1 MKARSITILALLSAG
16 IILAQGPLTPPA
28 GFDPKIGPANAL
40 DGTGLPQATMKT
52 LHQVE
57 PRTPLAAGQPGVT
70 QNPNGGFTITA
81 PGSYYLTA
89 GFGVSTGSG
98 ISVEADY
105 VKLDL
110 NGMNIYSNASPA
122 SGAGVEVPL
131 FRKGLTV
138 KNGFIVG
145 LTQVAGTAAPYS
157 YTAGGFTAG
166 VLSEVTGPTG
176 SVYSATLENL
186 DVRGCSDKGIWVI
199 GGRYRNCF
207 VDGCGGIGLAG
218 AMATDCSVARCG
230 GAYALYAD
238 VVTRCQVLDNNGDG
252 IQAHSVDQSVA
263 FQNGSVGFRA
273 DLVTNCKAELN
284 AQTGIIAKTVRDCV
298 ATDNLAFG
306 IHAANVSGSTSTGN
320 FATGILG
327 EPGTGTISNCTANG
341 NDTGIL
347 GSSITACLANAN
359 DGTGIAGTV
368 VSHCVSTDNG
378 GSGIDSIGGIVD
390 HCRAFDNGH
399 GLNGIGY
406 GISAQGSVISFSVSS
421 GNDGGRNYSPAINDP
436 ASTWFSNR

>member
-16 IILAQGPLTPPA
+16 IVLAQGPLTPPP
-28 GFDPKIGPANAL
+28 GYDPNIGPANAL
-40 DGTGLPQATMKT
+40 DGGGLPQATMKT

-89 GFGVSTGSG
+89 SIGVATGSG
-98 ISVEADY
+98 IRVEADY
-105 VKLDL
+105 VTLDL

-145 LTQVAGTAAPYS
+145 MTQVAGTAAPHS

-166 VLSEVTGPTG
+166 VLSEVTGPPG

-186 DVRGCSDKGIWVI
+186 DVRGCSDRGIWVI

-218 AMATDCSVARCG
+218 AMATDCTVARCG

-238 VVTRCQVLDNNGDG
+238 VVTRCEVLDNNGEG

-284 AQTGIIAKTVRDCV
+284 GDDGIIAKTVRNCIC
-298 ATDNLAFG
+298 ADNLGGG
-306 IHAANVSGSTSTGN
+306 ITASMVSGSSSTGN
-320 FATGILG
+320 LQVGISG
-327 EPGTGTISNCTANG
+327 SSGPGIVIDSTAAENLSEGISGITVSNCSALGNAGGGIQGHNISHSTATANQLWG
-341 NDTGIL
+341 FLCVGGVISYCRAQSNNLSGSPAFGGIYCED
-347 GSSITACLANAN
+347 S
-359 DGTGIAGTV
+359 V
-368 VSHCVSTDNG
+368 VSHCWSRNNG
-378 GSGIDSIGGIVD
+378 TIQYS
-390 HCRAFDNGH
+390 FT
-399 GLNGIGY
+399 
-406 GISAQGSVISFSVSS
+406 SATTV
-421 GNDGGRNYSPAINDP
+421 N
-436 ASTWFSNR
+436 NR